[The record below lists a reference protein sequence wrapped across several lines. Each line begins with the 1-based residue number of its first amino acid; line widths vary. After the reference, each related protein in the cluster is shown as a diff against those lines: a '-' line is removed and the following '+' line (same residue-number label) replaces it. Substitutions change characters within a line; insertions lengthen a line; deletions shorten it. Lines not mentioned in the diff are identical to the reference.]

1 MEFFLN
7 PNTAYLILML
17 GIVFAFLALITPGTG
32 LLEVLA
38 VLILIGA
45 GYITSQIGLTL
56 WALILLIVSIVPFFY
71 GIRKP
76 KRGIFL
82 AISLVGIVSGS
93 AYLFPSNGWLPVV
106 NPFLVIVTSTLIS
119 FFLWFT
125 ARKVLQTMQREPLH
139 DLEKVVGMTGIA
151 KTSIHDSGSVQVGGE
166 LWSARSTK
174 VIPAGRHVK
183 VVRRE
188 GFTVIVEEGKKA

>member
-7 PNTAYLILML
+7 PNTAYLVLML

-82 AISLVGIVSGS
+82 AISLVGIVIGS

-106 NPFLVIVTSTLIS
+106 NPFLVIITSTLIS
-119 FFLWFT
+119 LFLWFT

-139 DLEKVVGMTGIA
+139 NLEKVVGMVGTA

-166 LWSARSTK
+166 LWSARSTT

-188 GFTVIVEEGKKA
+188 GFTVIVEEDKKA

>member
-7 PNTAYLILML
+7 PNTAYLVLML

-56 WALILLIVSIVPFFY
+56 WALILLLVSVVPFFY

-82 AISLVGIVSGS
+82 AVSLVGIVIGS

-119 FFLWFT
+119 LFLWFT
-125 ARKVLQTMQREPLH
+125 ARKVLQTMQTEPLH

-151 KTSIHDSGSVQVGGE
+151 KTSVHDSGSVQVGGE

-174 VIPAGRHVK
+174 VVPSGRHIK

-188 GFTVIVEEGKKA
+188 GFTVIVEEEKKA

>member
-7 PNTAYLILML
+7 PNTAYLVLML

-82 AISLVGIVSGS
+82 AISLVGIVIGS
-93 AYLFPSNGWLPVV
+93 AYLFPAKGWLPVV

-119 FFLWFT
+119 LFLWFT

-139 DLEKVVGMTGIA
+139 NLENVVGMVGTA

-166 LWSARSTK
+166 LWSARSSK
-174 VIPAGRHVK
+174 VIPAGKHVK
-183 VVRRE
+183 VIRRE
-188 GFTVIVEEGKKA
+188 GFTVIVVEDKKA

>member
-17 GIVFAFLALITPGTG
+17 GIVLSFLALITPGTG
-32 LLEVLA
+32 VLEVLA
-38 VLILIGA
+38 ALILIGA

-56 WALILLIVSIVPFFY
+56 WALILLIVSVVPFFY

-82 AISLVGIVSGS
+82 IISLVGIVIGS

-106 NPFLVIVTSTLIS
+106 NPFLVIITSSLIS
-119 FFLWFT
+119 LFLWFT
-125 ARKVLQTMQREPLH
+125 ARKVLQTLQKHPMH
-139 DLEKVVGMTGIA
+139 DLEKVVGMLGTA

-166 LWSARSTK
+166 LWSARSTR
-174 VIPAGRHVK
+174 VIPAGRRIK
-183 VVRRE
+183 VIRRE
-188 GFTVIVEEGKKA
+188 GFTVVVEEEKE